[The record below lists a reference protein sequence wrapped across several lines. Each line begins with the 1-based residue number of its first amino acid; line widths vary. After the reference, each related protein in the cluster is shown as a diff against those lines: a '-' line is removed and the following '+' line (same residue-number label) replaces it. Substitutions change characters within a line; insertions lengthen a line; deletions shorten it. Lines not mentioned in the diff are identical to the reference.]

1 MRLRDVSQRLV
12 MSGIELVIDVLVI
25 NLEELLNA
33 SPFEMQR
40 PYGVQSVYDATVEV
54 MRTTKLPI
62 SLFKRNKIK
71 IFDEKCN
78 FHLEIQ
84 QFLIDCSLFWLKYI
98 QISFHICFKLLDGN
112 DYRT

>member
-62 SLFKRNKIK
+62 SLFKRNKMK
-71 IFDEKCN
+71 IFDEKN
-78 FHLEIQ
+78 V
-84 QFLIDCSLFWLKYI
+84 
-98 QISFHICFKLLDGN
+98 ISSRNSTIFD
-112 DYRT
+112 

>member
-62 SLFKRNKIK
+62 SLFKR
-71 IFDEKCN
+71 
-78 FHLEIQ
+78 
-84 QFLIDCSLFWLKYI
+84 IDY
-98 QISFHICFKLLDGN
+98 FHIFYN
-112 DYRT
+112 RTYDISLN

>member
-71 IFDEKCN
+71 IFDEKN
-78 FHLEIQ
+78 V
-84 QFLIDCSLFWLKYI
+84 
-98 QISFHICFKLLDGN
+98 ISSRNSKILD
-112 DYRT
+112 

>member
-62 SLFKRNKIK
+62 SLFKRNEMKFFAKKTLIMD
-71 IFDEKCN
+71 F
-78 FHLEIQ
+78 
-84 QFLIDCSLFWLKYI
+84 FLFLQKYL
-98 QISFHICFKLLDGN
+98 QISFYICFKLLDGN
-112 DYRT
+112 DNRT